1 MVKNVHENMH
11 FLELIMN
18 KRRSF
23 ISLYYHGQTTEWQG
37 SLVLKVNPTDRSVLS
52 NHVGSFS
59 LFPRFQKKKE
69 RKKERKKN
77 KKKRRKR
84 RNPCCQIIGSSAV
97 LALTKQ
103 LMRNKR

>member
-1 MVKNVHENMH
+1 MVKNVHENMQ

-59 LFPRFQKKKE
+59 LFPRFQKQKE

-77 KKKRRKR
+77 KKKEEKEEIPVVKLLVVQRCWHLQS
-84 RNPCCQIIGSSAV
+84 N
-97 LALTKQ
+97 
-103 LMRNKR
+103 